1 MINIALE
8 NYDFGKNGKNCCI
21 FKNTINTIYNMIPSK
36 FNYHKATS
44 VQDAIALSQEYG
56 EDAKYMSGGHSL
68 LPMMKL
74 RFANPEHIIDISKI
88 QGLSYIKE
96 DGDHLKIGAM
106 TTQTEMEYSP
116 LIKEKYS
123 IFSDAI
129 KLTAD
134 PSVRNVGT
142 IGGNIAHGDAAND
155 QPALMLAMRATIIAE
170 GVDGQKSIP
179 IDEFFHGFYMTALEP
194 SDVLIEIQV
203 PKTKK
208 GNGGAYH
215 KVERKVG
222 DYATAGVAVHV
233 EIDEDGVCQ
242 EVGIGLTNVSAVPM
256 RLDRGEALLKGKKI
270 TEDLIAQVG
279 SIASEDCEPTSDLRG
294 SEAYK
299 RSIVKTI
306 TQRMIRLAM
315 ERAQH

>member
-1 MINIALE
+1 
-8 NYDFGKNGKNCCI
+8 
-21 FKNTINTIYNMIPSK
+21 MIPSK
-36 FNYHKATS
+36 FTYHKATS
-44 VQDAIALSQEYG
+44 LKDAIALSKELG
-56 EDAKYMSGGHSL
+56 EEAKYMSGGHSL

-74 RFANPEHIIDISKI
+74 RFATPEHIIDISKI

-96 DGDHLKIGAM
+96 EGDALKIGAL
-106 TTQTEMEYSP
+106 TTQSEMEYAD
-116 LIKEKYS
+116 LIDKKYS

-170 GVDGQKSIP
+170 GIDGQKSIP
-179 IDEFFHGFYMTALEP
+179 IDDFFHGFYMTALEP
-194 SDVLIEIQV
+194 SDVLVEIQL
-203 PKTKK
+203 PIAKK

-233 EIDEDGVCQ
+233 EIDDHGVCQ

-256 RLDRGEALLKGKKI
+256 RLDRGEAVLRGKKI
-270 TEDLIAQVG
+270 TEDLIEQVG

-299 RSIVKTI
+299 RSIVNTI
-306 TQRMIRLAM
+306 TQRMIRLAI
-315 ERAQH
+315 ERSQH

>member
-1 MINIALE
+1 
-8 NYDFGKNGKNCCI
+8 
-21 FKNTINTIYNMIPSK
+21 MIPSK
-36 FNYHKATS
+36 FTYHKASS
-44 VQDAIALSQEYG
+44 VQEAIALVQEHG
-56 EDAKYMSGGHSL
+56 DEAKYMSGGHSL

-74 RFANPEHIIDISKI
+74 RFATPEHIIDISKI
-88 QGLSYIKE
+88 DGLSYIKE
-96 DGDHLKIGAM
+96 EDGLLKIGAL
-106 TTQTEMEYSP
+106 TTQTEMEYSD
-116 LIKEKYS
+116 LIRDKYP
-123 IFSDAI
+123 IFSDTI

-155 QPALMLAMRATIIAE
+155 QPAVMLARRATIIAE
-170 GVDGQKSIP
+170 GVDGQKTIP

-194 SDVLIEIQV
+194 SDVLTEIQV
-203 PKTKK
+203 PQAKK
-208 GNGGAYH
+208 GSGGAYH

-233 EIDEDGVCQ
+233 ELDDDGICQ
-242 EVGIGLTNVSAVPM
+242 EIGIGLTNVSAVPM
-256 RLDRGEALLKGKKI
+256 RLERGEELLRGKQI

-279 SIASEDCEPTSDLRG
+279 TMASEDCEPTSDLRG

-299 RSIVKTI
+299 RSIVNTI